1 MRSASVCRH
10 AGRRQPCSGGRRASP
25 PAAWRIGAHA
35 TRLHGGKEGHSVTRG
50 AQLLN
55 ARGLTVKE
63 HLLVGALCDDGADGG
78 GACHGCEG
86 PSDACSVPAVGA
98 GKMLTVCG
106 C

>member
-1 MRSASVCRH
+1 MQHGCTEGRGRDTAS
-10 AGRRQPCSGGRRASP
+10 Q
-25 PAAWRIGAHA
+25 GAPSSS
-35 TRLHGGKEGHSVTRG
+35 THG
-50 AQLLN
+50 
-55 ARGLTVKE
+55 GLTVKE

-106 C
+106 Y